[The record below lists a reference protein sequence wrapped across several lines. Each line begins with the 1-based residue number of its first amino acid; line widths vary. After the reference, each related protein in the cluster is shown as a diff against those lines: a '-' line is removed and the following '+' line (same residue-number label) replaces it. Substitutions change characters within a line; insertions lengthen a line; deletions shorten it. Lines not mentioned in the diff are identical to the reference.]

1 VLSSGVRVDVSKLN
15 EDARYRVL
23 MYVVER
29 YSRKRVLG
37 EAGMD
42 RVTLQKLEKVSPV
55 KPEYVKPLLNS

>member
-1 VLSSGVRVDVSKLN
+1 MLSSGVRVDVSKLN